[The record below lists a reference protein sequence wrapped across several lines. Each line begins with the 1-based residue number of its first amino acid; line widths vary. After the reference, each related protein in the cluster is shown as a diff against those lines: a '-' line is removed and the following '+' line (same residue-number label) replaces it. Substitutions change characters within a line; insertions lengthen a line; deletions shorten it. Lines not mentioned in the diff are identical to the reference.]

1 MSLTALIAISVLQP
15 LSFGEIA
22 IVKNSVPSRLVVPRG
37 GAPYS
42 YGQIYIIEPGVP
54 AEVLLYDGPANTE
67 LTIDVN
73 YNDKMTS
80 VFSTNQFTLRR
91 LDYPTKVYTDS
102 SGQATFKIGA
112 ELTNSNNSE
121 VYRDIDYATEFN
133 ITVSF

>member
-37 GAPYS
+37 GAAYS
-42 YGQIYIIEPGVP
+42 YGQIYIIDSGVP

-73 YNDKMTS
+73 FNDKMTS

-112 ELTNSNNSE
+112 ETHK
-121 VYRDIDYATEFN
+121 F
-133 ITVSF
+133 